1 MPIYEYSCLK
11 CGERIEALQGLHDA
25 PLTVCEACGG
35 ELKKLLSAPSF
46 QFKGSGWYVTDYAKK
61 DKKASESSESKG
73 EGESKSASESKSRGE
88 GKSRSEGKSD
98 SGTKSESSSGSKSTE
113 KKKSSA

>member
-25 PLTVCEACGG
+25 PLTLCEACGG
-35 ELKKLLSAPSF
+35 ELKKLLSAPTF
-46 QFKGSGWYVTDYAKK
+46 QFKGTGWYVTDYGKK

-73 EGESKSASESKSRGE
+73 GGDSKSGSDSSASKSESKGE
-88 GKSRSEGKSD
+88 TKTGSA
-98 SGTKSESSSGSKSTE
+98 TKSESSSSSKGPE

>member
-11 CGERIEALQGLHDA
+11 CGDRIEDLQGLHDA
-25 PLTVCEACGG
+25 PLTTCEACGG
-35 ELKKLLSAPSF
+35 DLKKLLSAPAF

-61 DKKASESSESKG
+61 DKKASESSESTSG
-73 EGESKSASESKSRGE
+73 DNSKSGSDSAASKSESKGE
-88 GKSRSEGKSD
+88 TKTKSA
-98 SGTKSESSSGSKSTE
+98 TKSESSSSSKSSE